1 MATYI
6 PHVNKLKENLVTD
19 LSQWNE
25 EEDASNIVLTFGPT
39 GPCPGPLQTLPSSQG
54 VLCDCTSP
62 SGQHSGIGSPRI
74 LFLSNPEPT
83 SRLVWILFC
92 ILFSQLL
99 LPSSPS
105 LDPRDQNF
113 SPLPSISGTLLGASP
128 QLSQRSILLLP
139 LRNKSRRVRGWAM
152 SHRFLY
158 TGSSSPSPKL

>member
-25 EEDASNIVLTFGPT
+25 EEDTSNIVLTFGPT

-54 VLCDCTSP
+54 VLCYCTSP

-99 LPSSPS
+99 LPSSSS
-105 LDPRDQNF
+105 LDPRDPGLGREGGGQEASTG
-113 SPLPSISGTLLGASP
+113 SPALPT
-128 QLSQRSILLLP
+128 
-139 LRNKSRRVRGWAM
+139 NVRG
-152 SHRFLY
+152 R
-158 TGSSSPSPKL
+158 PECQEIE